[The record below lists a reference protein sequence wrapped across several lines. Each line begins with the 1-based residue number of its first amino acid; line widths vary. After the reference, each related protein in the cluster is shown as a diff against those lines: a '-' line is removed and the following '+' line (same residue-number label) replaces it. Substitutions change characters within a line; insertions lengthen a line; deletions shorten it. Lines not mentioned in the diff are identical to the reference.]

1 MERGVSRWHLFP
13 AWSFLVDFRKGAVM
27 SYSYLPVENTRHFC
41 QDIFIKSGF
50 SESESC
56 DIVDVL
62 LKADLYGI
70 ESHGIQRLIRY
81 FLAMQEGS
89 ILPQAEVSV
98 VHQTPISE
106 VWDAPKTMGQVVAKK
121 AMETAIEKAKKFGVG
136 TVCVRN
142 SNHYGIAGY
151 YTSMAAAEDL
161 LGVSMTNTEAIA
173 IPTNG
178 RKAMLGTSPIAVCMP
193 ADPVNFWYDASTTVV
208 TRGKL
213 EVYRKQEKPLEAGWA
228 ADENGQ
234 GCADADHV
242 LNNIIG
248 KLGGGIF
255 PLGGETELL
264 GSHKGYGFGMIVEI
278 FTSIFAGGTT
288 SPHVVNS
295 GNGDTSF
302 SFWAIDYGIFGN
314 KAEIKDRLT
323 TLLQEMRESPK
334 ALGKD
339 RIYTHGEKEAEMEA
353 KLLESGIPV
362 NEKTLEEIKQIGAHY
377 GLAFD
382 AYFE

>member
-1 MERGVSRWHLFP
+1 MN
-13 AWSFLVDFRKGAVM
+13 
-27 SYSYLPVENTRHFC
+27 YSNLPVDRTRRFC

-50 SESESC
+50 NPSESE

-81 FLAMQEGS
+81 FNAMQEGS
-89 ILPQAEVSV
+89 ILPQTQFSIVY
-98 VHQTPISE
+98 QTPVSE

-121 AMETAIEKAKKFGVG
+121 AMETAISKAKTVGIG

-151 YTSMAAAEDL
+151 YTSMAAAQDL
-161 LGVSMTNTEAIA
+161 LGISMTNTEAIA

-178 RKAMLGTSPIAVCMP
+178 RKAMLGTSPIAVSMP
-193 ADPVNFWYDASTTVV
+193 ADPIPFWFDASTTVV

-213 EVYRKQEKPLEAGWA
+213 EVYRKQEKPLEPGWA

-234 GCADADHV
+234 GSTDADRV
-242 LNNIIG
+242 LSNIIG

-278 FTSIFAGGTT
+278 FTSIFSGGTT

-302 SFWAIDYGIFGN
+302 SFWAVDYGIFGD
-314 KAEIKDRLT
+314 KAEIKNRLS
-323 TLLQEMRESPK
+323 TLLQEMRDSPK

-339 RIYTHGEKEAEMEA
+339 RIYTHGEKEFEMEA
-353 KLLESGIPV
+353 KLLTSGIPV
-362 NEKTLEEIKQIGAHY
+362 NEKTLAELKQIGAHF
-377 GLAFD
+377 GLSFD
-382 AYFE
+382 TYF

>member
-1 MERGVSRWHLFP
+1 
-13 AWSFLVDFRKGAVM
+13 M
-27 SYSYLPVENTRHFC
+27 SYSFLPVQSTRRFC
-41 QDIFIKSGF
+41 QDVFVKSGF
-50 SESESC
+50 NEKESR

-89 ILPQAEVSV
+89 ILPQAQISV
-98 VHQTPISE
+98 VFQTPISE

-121 AMETAIEKAKKFGVG
+121 AMETAIEKAKQFGVG

-151 YTSMAAAEDL
+151 YTTMAAEHDL
-161 LGVSMTNTEAIA
+161 LGISMTNTEAIA

-193 ADPVNFWYDASTTVV
+193 ADPSNFWYDASTTVV

-234 GCADADHV
+234 GCSDADHV

-288 SPHVVNS
+288 SPHVINS
-295 GNGDTSF
+295 GNADTSF
-302 SFWAIDYGIFGN
+302 SFWAIDYGMFGN
-314 KAEIKDRLT
+314 KAEIKGRMS
-323 TLLQEMRESPK
+323 TLLQEMRDSPK
-334 ALGKD
+334 ASGKD
-339 RIYTHGEKEAEMEA
+339 RIYTHGEKEYEMEA

-362 NEKTLEEIKQIGAHY
+362 NEKTLEELKRIGAHY
-377 GLAFD
+377 GLD
-382 AYFE
+382 FETYA